1 MMRNH
6 VDFAMRADLDPDLL
20 RCFLAVTDSGGFT
33 AAGERIGLS
42 QSAVSLKVKRLEN
55 QLDRRLFA
63 RTSRS
68 LALTEDGE
76 LLQGLARRLLAMNEE
91 AVRRLTAPP
100 LEGRLRLGVSEYLVP
115 QHLPGL
121 LAGFR
126 RAHPRVRLEVRIGL
140 SSDLLPQLEAGGLDL
155 VFAKRDPG
163 DRHGRVIAEE
173 PLVWVGSAELTAP
186 HEPLALLTMPPPCSY
201 RAAAVGALDRI
212 GRDWEIVFTSPSIMG
227 VQAAVTAGLGVAVL
241 GRAAVLPGMRIL
253 GPDSGLPEL
262 PAVDVAIWGED
273 RAPAAL
279 SAPLAALLTE
289 ALMASADRH

>member
-1 MMRNH
+1 MRP
-6 VDFAMRADLDPDLL
+6 DLDPDLL

-42 QSAVSLKVKRLEN
+42 QSAVSLRVKRLEN
-55 QLDRRLFA
+55 QLERRLFE

-68 LALTEDGE
+68 LALTEEGL
-76 LLQGLARRLLAMNEE
+76 LLQGFARRLLAMNEE

-100 LEGRLRLGVSEYLVP
+100 LEGRLRLGISEYLVP

-140 SSDLLPQLEAGGLDL
+140 SSELLAQLTAASLDL

-163 DRHGRVIAEE
+163 QRHGRVIADE
-173 PLVWVGSAELTAP
+173 PLLWVASDTVTDVPG
-186 HEPLALLTMPPPCSY
+186 PLALLTMPSPCSY
-201 RAAAVGALDRI
+201 RAAAVAALDRI

-241 GRAAVLPGMRIL
+241 GRAAVLPGMQVL
-253 GPDSGLPEL
+253 GPEAGLPEL
-262 PAVDVAIWGED
+262 PAVEVAIWGEE
-273 RAPAAL
+273 RVPAAL
-279 SAPLAALLTE
+279 AHPLVGLLTE
-289 ALMASADRH
+289 ALTASAGRH

>member
-1 MMRNH
+1 
-6 VDFAMRADLDPDLL
+6 MRADLDPDLL

-227 VQAAVTAGLGVAVL
+227 VQAAVTAGLGGGRAGARRRAAGHADPGAGIGPAGIAGGRRRDL
-241 GRAAVLPGMRIL
+241 GRGAGRLP
-253 GPDSGLPEL
+253 
-262 PAVDVAIWGED
+262 
-273 RAPAAL
+273 
-279 SAPLAALLTE
+279 
-289 ALMASADRH
+289 

>member
-1 MMRNH
+1 MR
-6 VDFAMRADLDPDLL
+6 RDLDPDLL

-42 QSAVSLKVKRLEN
+42 QSAVSLRVKRLEN
-55 QLDRRLFA
+55 QLERRLFE

-68 LALTEDGE
+68 LALTEEGL
-76 LLQGLARRLLAMNEE
+76 LLQGFARRLLAMNEE

-140 SSDLLPQLEAGGLDL
+140 SSELLAQLTAASLDL

-163 DRHGRVIAEE
+163 QRHGRVIAEE
-173 PLVWVGSAELTAP
+173 PLLWVASDTVTDVPG
-186 HEPLALLTMPPPCSY
+186 PLALLTMPSPCSY
-201 RAAAVGALDRI
+201 RAAAVAALDRI

-241 GRAAVLPGMRIL
+241 GRAAVLPGMQVL
-253 GPDSGLPEL
+253 GPEAGLPEL
-262 PAVDVAIWGED
+262 PAVEVAIWGEE
-273 RAPAAL
+273 RVPTAL
-279 SAPLAALLTE
+279 VHPLVGLLTE
-289 ALMASADRH
+289 ALTASAGRH